1 MSQEGSLI
9 HLLRNTPVREFI
21 KALEREG
28 FVLKRKTQRR
38 SHIYAH
44 PDGRI
49 VVIHYHRSSDT
60 LPRGTLKSVLK
71 AIGWTKEDLKR
82 LKLIL

>member
-1 MSQEGSLI
+1 M
-9 HLLRNTPVREFI
+9 RNTPVREFI
-21 KALEREG
+21 KALEWEG
-28 FVLKRKTQRR
+28 FVLKRRTQRR
-38 SHIYAH
+38 SHAH